1 MKINSFIKMT
11 QKLVIVALISV
22 FMGVAEAADN
32 PASAASAVSSSGLNS
47 SSFLMST
54 LTYISLGFLA
64 FYLLIVKPTQVED
77 EKKSKLKS
85 SIKKGQEVV
94 TSGGLIGRV
103 SLVKDNITT
112 IEIAPKIQVKVLSD
126 SIVALSN
133 TTEKITD

>member
-1 MKINSFIKMT
+1 MKISSYIKMS

-22 FMGVAEAADN
+22 FIEVAEAADN
-32 PASAASAVSSSGLNS
+32 AAPSSAGLNS

-54 LTYISLGFLA
+54 LTYLSLGFLA

-77 EKKSKLKS
+77 EKKNKLKS

-103 SLVKDNITT
+103 SQVKDDITT